1 MGRDCRLRIMPTTIY
16 FSGSISGGREDV
28 GTYRMF
34 VAALEAAGHRVLAGT
49 VTASHVGAEGESLA
63 PPEIFDRDVAWIDEA
78 ARDGGVLV
86 AEVSRPSIGVGYE
99 IGIARYRYRMPVIAL
114 YRPAFTRRCSG
125 MVAGDRGIRLIEYT
139 DETVPAA
146 VGKLLEA
153 LVNKPAERPV

>member
-1 MGRDCRLRIMPTTIY
+1 MTSLLVGTTIY

-28 GTYRMF
+28 GMYRTF
-34 VAALEAAGHRVLAGT
+34 VAALESAGHRVLAGM
-49 VTASHVGAEGESLA
+49 VTAAHVGPDGESLSA
-63 PPEIFDRDVAWIDEA
+63 HDIFDRDLGWIEEV

-99 IGIARYRYRMPVIAL
+99 IGAARYRFRIPVICL

-125 MVAGDRGIRLIEYT
+125 MIAGDRGIEVIEYT

-146 VGKLLEA
+146 IEKLLVA
-153 LVNKPAERPV
+153 IANKRPIRSV